1 MKNNPQN
8 TQKTGKMRDNL
19 IDKGLLNVES
29 IAKNSDKKIHPNS
42 LKAIEQHQYQ
52 KGESGN
58 VGGRPKKYYKFSK
71 SLQKVRNRII
81 TDMRKLPHPLDE
93 LEPFKEE
100 YEEYDLGTNKDLVI
114 AKIWELARNGDK
126 QMILLLAEIG
136 ALDE

>member
-8 TQKTGKMRDNL
+8 TLKTGKMRDKL

-29 IAKNSDKKIHPNS
+29 IAKNSDKKLHPNS

-71 SLQKVRNRII
+71 SLSKIRDRVI
-81 TDMRKLPHPLDE
+81 TEMRALPDALDE
-93 LEPFKEE
+93 LEPFKKE
-100 YEEYDLGTNKDLVI
+100 YKEYDLGTNKDLVI

-126 QMILLLAEIG
+126 QMILLLVEMG
-136 ALDE
+136 ALNE